1 MTVAFKVS
9 ASSTNSGMPSA
20 VRATRSATMT
30 GLSALARSRAASL
43 TAPVSPC
50 GGEVGE
56 RSGEVDEVGQGD
68 NEGSG
73 MDDVTLSPTTIALRV
88 ARDGGEG
95 GDIDAHLDA
104 VLAQL
109 DA

>member
-1 MTVAFKVS
+1 VVPGDSLLLDAVLPPISPT
-9 ASSTNSGMPSA
+9 SSTPTNTA
-20 VRATRSATMT
+20 VNVPA
-30 GLSALARSRAASL
+30 
-43 TAPVSPC
+43 C

-73 MDDVTLSPTTIALRV
+73 TDDVTLSPTTIALRV
-88 ARDGGEG
+88 ALDGGEG